1 MLSLASLGAIVLLV
15 NPYSAGL
22 LNLVFF
28 STAVFLVLFS
38 LFTWLGFW
46 ARKKFVTERNLNH
59 ILKMAFRQ
67 GGLAALWLVSY
78 LWLSHFK
85 VLKLW
90 TTIPVLLLIV
100 GIEYYF
106 LTRYEYHNQITE
118 S

>member
-1 MLSLASLGAIVLLV
+1 MVSLASFGAIVV
-15 NPYSAGL
+15 FINPYNAGWFNLALFSAVVFM
-22 LNLVFF
+22 LVF
-28 STAVFLVLFS
+28 S
-38 LFTWLGFW
+38 LCSGLGFW
-46 ARKKFVTERNLNH
+46 ARKKFITERNLNR

-67 GGLAALWLVSY
+67 GGLVALLLVSY
-78 LWLSHFK
+78 LWLSHFE

-106 LTRYEYHNQITE
+106 LTCHEYHNQITG